1 MMHNGAPLSM
11 GASNVAHNTF
21 LLALLVFI
29 MRKLSQIVKI
39 LPNEPTV
46 TTVDHSMCWLIKNY
60 NQNLKKK
67 NFYLIPLVKQGK
79 SDRKIIT

>member
-1 MMHNGAPLSM
+1 MMHNEAPLSM
-11 GASNVAHNTF
+11 EASKVAHNTL
-21 LLALLVFI
+21 LLARLIFI